1 MDYIYGN
8 INSGNIDYT
17 GVKTSTA
24 EIVVDNGK
32 RTIACNVG
40 ENVGFDVRKTLPK
53 DSSGNYIDGD
63 YSLVVSIQNN
73 VPTFLWTRLARGSV
87 FYGVTDATEITADV
101 IKKLTIAG
109 STKQTYECVYSPK
122 KQVNIFAYPE
132 SFGPLSKIV
141 HKESGIPVISAWDVN
156 TVDLEGLKYLVY
168 STQKTTGT
176 FTYTFTY

>member
-24 EIVVDNGK
+24 EVVVDNGK

-101 IKKLTIAG
+101 IKKLTNAG
-109 STKQTYECVYSPK
+109 STKQTYECV
-122 KQVNIFAYPE
+122 
-132 SFGPLSKIV
+132 
-141 HKESGIPVISAWDVN
+141 
-156 TVDLEGLKYLVY
+156 
-168 STQKTTGT
+168 
-176 FTYTFTY
+176 